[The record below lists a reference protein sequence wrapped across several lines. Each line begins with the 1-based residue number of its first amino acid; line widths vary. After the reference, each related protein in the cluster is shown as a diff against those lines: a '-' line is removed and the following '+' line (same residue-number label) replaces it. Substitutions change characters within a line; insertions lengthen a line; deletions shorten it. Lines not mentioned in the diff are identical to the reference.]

1 MEEGNTMVWDTV
13 VRRWQEDKRAYA
25 DTVTE
30 LVLAQTR
37 LNSSLSELQTKL
49 SDIRLDSDHGI
60 DVTDEQPRV
69 YQTRLH
75 QLLYGVKQESEQ
87 DRKIAQREKLL
98 HRSRVTALKI
108 RVDYVIEQVEQ
119 FFRYELRS
127 NEVFLL
133 LGRAHCLEL
142 QLKIM
147 QHDIEQFDYDS
158 NAL

>member
-1 MEEGNTMVWDTV
+1 MELM
-13 VRRWQEDKRAYA
+13 
-25 DTVTE
+25 
-30 LVLAQTR
+30 
-37 LNSSLSELQTKL
+37 NS
-49 SDIRLDSDHGI
+49 
-60 DVTDEQPRV
+60 
-69 YQTRLH
+69 
-75 QLLYGVKQESEQ
+75 QESIRQ
-87 DRKIAQREKLL
+87 DCISYCMVLNKNQSKTEKL
-98 HRSRVTALKI
+98 HKEKNYYTEVALKI